1 MLIATPR
8 PAPAHVCVC
17 SGLLAEL
24 PEHVQLPAA
33 DRQHRRGVEH
43 RHLPPLDRREPV
55 HAERQRPGRR
65 PELGEQERLR
75 GDAQRVDADVIT
87 STSPRGANGL
97 GGRGRGR
104 LARSGQRPDWTEMDV
119 DSRDEVRHPIVA
131 AVARGFQFASL
142 ARSPGFLLTSLRLSM
157 VLRVLDLISS
167 TTAMTQDS
175 GDNGGTILTGF
186 GVRGVGGPSFSLCDI
201 GGCPMVCVCFV
212 CFGHAVFGFVSCYR
226 TSYRMRVPAG
236 DSLSVNLPCLM
247 SAGGRGVRLVTK
259 GRSVQYFI
267 SAKYRKERTKTT
279 GELGSSVL

>member
-87 STSPRGANGL
+87 SNGL

-142 ARSPGFLLTSLRLSM
+142 ARSPGFLLTSLRPSM
-157 VLRVLDLISS
+157 VLRVLDSISS

-186 GVRGVGGPSFSLCDI
+186 GVRGVGAFVLALRYRRLSHGLCVFCLLWTCCIRIRVVLSDKLSDA
-201 GGCPMVCVCFV
+201 GTGWGLFV
-212 CFGHAVFGFVSCYR
+212 C
-226 TSYRMRVPAG
+226 
-236 DSLSVNLPCLM
+236 
-247 SAGGRGVRLVTK
+247 
-259 GRSVQYFI
+259 
-267 SAKYRKERTKTT
+267 
-279 GELGSSVL
+279 